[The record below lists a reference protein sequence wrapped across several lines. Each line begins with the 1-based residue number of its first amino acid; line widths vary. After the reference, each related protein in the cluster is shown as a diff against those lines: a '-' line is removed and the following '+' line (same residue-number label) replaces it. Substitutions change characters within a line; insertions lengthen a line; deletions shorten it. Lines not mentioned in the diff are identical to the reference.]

1 MNPAASVK
9 DKIGV
14 SMVEI
19 AEAKGL
25 IIPGK
30 TILVEPTSGNTR
42 IALAMVAAAKGYRL
56 I

>member
-1 MNPAASVK
+1 MNTAPSVK

-19 AEAKGL
+19 VEAKDL

-42 IALAMVAAAKGYRL
+42 IA
-56 I
+56 